1 MDKDIKLAIVD
12 GTGFIVFLFASF
24 GIATLNEM
32 LYFGCLLVLGII
44 CFISHKIRKD
54 KIIKK

>member
-1 MDKDIKLAIVD
+1 MDKNIKLTIVD
-12 GTGFIVFLFASF
+12 GIGFIVFLFASF

-32 LYFGCLLVLGII
+32 LYFGCLVLLGII
-44 CFISHKIRKD
+44 CFISYKIRKD